1 MRKQLL
7 TLCLAIGMAVP
18 TLATVTESGQTIT
31 INGQTVDKTA
41 TELTFDGDNV
51 ILHFNDGT
59 QLSADMASV
68 IINFGT
74 TTGIDNI
81 QAFNLKGTVGG
92 ILNLTGI
99 TPGQTIQIYDISG
112 KKILETKVSVESQNV
127 DISSA
132 KAGTYILRTGNNV
145 VKFIKK

>member
-1 MRKQLL
+1 
-7 TLCLAIGMAVP
+7 MA
-18 TLATVTESGQTIT
+18 SF
-31 INGQTVDKTA
+31 INGIVININHIHALYQSTSFCS
-41 TELTFDGDNV
+41 FDGDNV

-132 KAGTYILRTGNNV
+132 KAGAYILRTGNNV

>member
-1 MRKQLL
+1 
-7 TLCLAIGMAVP
+7 
-18 TLATVTESGQTIT
+18 
-31 INGQTVDKTA
+31 
-41 TELTFDGDNV
+41 
-51 ILHFNDGT
+51 
-59 QLSADMASV
+59 MASV